1 MLKKRRSVNTDGQR
15 VNEVNDGDFTPMV
28 MSSAGG
34 MGKEM
39 SIAIKH
45 VAALIAQKRNETYS
59 VVVAVLRAKFSGEFA
74 IARAALICLRGSR
87 SFAPMVAAAGPL
99 EPVDL
104 AIAELGL

>member
-1 MLKKRRSVNTDGQR
+1 
-15 VNEVNDGDFTPMV
+15 MV
-28 MSSAGG
+28 MSSTGG

-39 SIAIKH
+39 SVAIKH
-45 VAALIAQKRNETYS
+45 VAALIAKKRNETYS
-59 VVVAVLRAKFSGEFA
+59 VVVAVLRAKFSFA

-87 SFAPMVAAAGPL
+87 SLAPMVAAAGPL